1 MAWKYRKEYHEAGDA
16 LIPEDWLENQKE
28 FVEEFNG
35 YLDRDNFREKAFS
48 GGVYNNTATPTAINS
63 LPVVHSNTFNAVFA
77 DAHTTWNG
85 TSYEQIKLLD
95 LGGDG
100 TTVGWNSNG
109 SGRPSAYSSFNTLPS
124 LALDLDDDSLLI
136 VEFSGTFK
144 WMGRQEVDNDG
155 NLVSRK
161 TLTTGG
167 QWSGVYDPTWG
178 RDYRGS
184 GVGLTYEKEAH
195 LWDVYI
201 PDNNPDDLSEPR
213 RMFACIKF
221 RVLVAGDVVAESG
234 WFANHVE
241 RNSVYLVGAIPVLSG
256 KSDVTVQYKMSYVD
270 NRVAAEDVERTGVL
284 QPCTMLEREL
294 IVHQRKR

>member
-48 GGVYNNTATPTAINS
+48 GGAYNNTATPTAINS
-63 LPVVHSNTFNAVFA
+63 MPVVYNNTFNAVFA

-85 TSYEQIKLLD
+85 TSYGQIKLLD
-95 LGGDG
+95 LGGDS
-100 TTVGWNSNG
+100 TSVGWASTG
-109 SGRPSAYSSFNTLPS
+109 SARPAAYSSFNTMPS
-124 LALDLDDDSLLI
+124 LSLDLDDDSLLI
-136 VEFSGTFK
+136 VEFSGSFK
-144 WMGRQEVDNDG
+144 WMGRSEVNNNG
-155 NLVSRK
+155 EHIRTSLG
-161 TLTTGG
+161 TGLWEG
-167 QWSGVYDPTWG
+167 IYSPTWG
-178 RDYRGS
+178 DGES
-184 GVGLTYEKEAH
+184 H

-201 PDNNPDDLSEPR
+201 PDNNPDDLLEPR

-221 RVLVAGDVVAESG
+221 RILVAGDVVAESG

-241 RNSVYLVGAIPVLSG
+241 RNSVYLVGAVPVLSG
-256 KSDVTVQYKMSYVD
+256 KNEVSIQYKMAYVD
-270 NRVAAEDVERTGVL
+270 NRNASESVERNGVL
-284 QPCTMLEREL
+284 QPCTMFEREL

>member
-48 GGVYNNTATPTAINS
+48 GGFYNNTATPTAINS
-63 LPVVHSNTFNAVFA
+63 LPVVYNNTFNAVFA

-85 TSYEQIKLLD
+85 TQYGSIKLLD

-100 TTVGWNSNG
+100 SSVGWASDG
-109 SGRPSAYSSFNTLPS
+109 SARPAAYSSFNTLPS
-124 LALDLDDDSLLI
+124 LSLDLDDDSLLI
-136 VEFSGTFK
+136 VEFSASFK
-144 WMGRQEVDNDG
+144 WMGRLEVNNNG
-155 NLVSRK
+155 EFVRS
-161 TLTTGG
+161 TLGTGL
-167 QWSGVYDPTWG
+167 WEGVYKPTWG
-178 RDYRGS
+178 DG
-184 GVGLTYEKEAH
+184 EAH
-195 LWDVYI
+195 LWDVYV
-201 PDNNPDDLSEPR
+201 PDNDPDDLSEPR

-256 KSDVTVQYKMSYVD
+256 KSKVTVQYKMSYVD

-284 QPCTMLEREL
+284 QPCTMFEREL

>member
-1 MAWKYRKEYHEAGDA
+1 MAWKYRKEYHESGDA

-48 GGVYNNTATPTAINS
+48 GGFYNNTATPTAINS

-77 DAHTTWNG
+77 DAHTTFNG
-85 TSYEQIKLLD
+85 TYGQIKLLD

-100 TTVGWNSNG
+100 STVGWNSNG

-144 WMGRQEVDNDG
+144 WMGREEVNNNGDVANPRQ
-155 NLVSRK
+155 NFSS
-161 TLTTGG
+161 G
-167 QWSGVYDPTWG
+167 QWAGVYDPTWG
-178 RDYRGS
+178 KNNRSFTPVIGH
-184 GVGLTYEKEAH
+184 EKEAH

-201 PDNNPDDLSEPR
+201 PDNDPDDLAEPR

-241 RNSVYLVGAIPVLSG
+241 RNSVYLVGAIPVI
-256 KSDVTVQYKMSYVD
+256 VYKMSYVD